1 MDVETLQLMFCWFSM
16 GEVYNGWSTNPRNL
30 TLSETKGN
38 KKAFLRE
45 TNGS

>member
-1 MDVETLQLMFCWFSM
+1 MAGQL
-16 GEVYNGWSTNPRNL
+16 TPRNVA
-30 TLSETKGN
+30 LSETKEN